1 MSKLA
6 WDKTGERW
14 YETGTDHV
22 ALYVQDDEGKYP
34 KGVAWNGVTG
44 ITESPSGAEET
55 ALYADNMKYAS
66 LRSAEELDLTIEAYT
81 YPDEFG
87 ACDGSGSPDDG
98 ISIGQQQRVPFGIV
112 YRTKKGNDTASEK
125 DDGYKLHLVYG
136 CTASPSEKSYQTI
149 NDSPDAVS
157 FSWDVKTNPVA
168 VTGFKPTSSIVID
181 STKIKKKEALTALED
196 ILYGTAAVDAR
207 LPLPDEVIE
216 TLKNG

>member
-1 MSKLA
+1 MSKLV

-22 ALYVQDDEGKYP
+22 VLYPQNDEGKYP

-66 LRSAEELDLTIEAYT
+66 LRSAEELDLNIEAYT

-87 ACDGSGSPDDG
+87 ACDGSASPDEG
-98 ISIGQQQRVPFGIV
+98 ISIGQQQRVPFGIA

-136 CTASPSEKSYQTI
+136 CTASPSEKAYQTI

-181 STKIKKKEALTALED
+181 STKIKKPEALAALED
-196 ILYGTAAVDAR
+196 ILYGTAALDAR
-207 LPLPDEVIE
+207 LPMPDEVIE